1 MAKLGKEQREKFK
14 MTSASQA
21 ASVFRVA
28 CFLRFLPPSHPLT
41 LRPTTL
47 TSLSRFL
54 FF

>member
-14 MTSASQA
+14 MASASQA

-28 CFLRFLPPSHPLT
+28 CYLPSLPPS
-41 LRPTTL
+41 RPTTL